1 MTDSIKIGLALGSGG
16 VRGFAHLGVL
26 DVLEQEGLRVDV
38 ITGASVGATLGAMYA
53 FRPKLAPNLTH
64 VQNYLHSEIYDHA
77 KIKYLQESEESR
89 QSLYDKF
96 KVRLAKGAV
105 FATSLTR
112 ESLIDEATLRSN
124 VQYLVPPVNIE
135 DAFITLGVV
144 SFDIT
149 TGEEVVLTEGPLVD
163 AVMASCAIP
172 GVFPAVIHG
181 DRQLMDGGIVDPVP
195 CSAARKLGAD
205 VVIAVDV
212 TPNLDAYGT
221 MSGTYEVAMRAAD
234 ISRQRL
240 KSLLLEEADVVI
252 PVDGSEVFWADFT
265 RFEHCVELGREAG
278 EQALP
283 EIRRLLAS
291 RQSTQ

>member
-1 MTDSIKIGLALGSGG
+1 MKTGLALGSGG
-16 VRGFAHLGVL
+16 VRGFAHFGVL
-26 DVLEQEGLRVDV
+26 EVLEREGLMVDV

-64 VQNYLHSEIYDHA
+64 MQNYLHSEIYDHA

-89 QSLYDKF
+89 KSLYDKF

-105 FATSLTR
+105 FATSLTK

-124 VQYLVPPVNIE
+124 VQFLVPPVNIE
-135 DAFITLGVV
+135 DAFIKLGVV
-144 SFDIT
+144 SFDIA
-149 TGEEVVLTEGPLVD
+149 TGEEVVLCEGPLVD

-172 GVFPAVIHG
+172 GVFPSVTHG
-181 DRQLMDGGIVDPVP
+181 ERQLMDGGIVDPVP
-195 CSAARKLGAD
+195 CNAARKLGAD
-205 VVIAVDV
+205 IVIAVDV

-240 KSLLLEEADVVI
+240 KSLLLKEADVVI
-252 PVDGSEVFWADFT
+252 SVDGSDVFWADFT
-265 RFEHCVELGREAG
+265 RFDHCVDLGRQAA

-283 EIRRLLAS
+283 EIRRVLSA
-291 RQSTQ
+291 QPTVD